1 VTSIRVSTQGRSYVF
16 PAGAI
21 VHIGSAPDCDVVLSA
36 PTVGSH
42 HAQLIPDGE
51 AWRLVD
57 DEVTGGIWA
66 GGWVSSLRVTGAVT
80 ALIGNQQGTTELS
93 FQPIGEPSAM
103 TPGALAQRLASAPT
117 MQLDQVGEPPESPAQ
132 AAAPLPQAAPLPPRP
147 TQVMPGTAAV
157 TPTQLAEPSP
167 PQPAQAAPLAQAGG
181 PSAPPRPAQPAP
193 LPPRPGQGAE
203 PPPAPAPPAQAAP
216 PPQAAPPGPPGPPTK
231 PTPVL
236 VTRIGG
242 AQRIFPVG
250 VQVRVGRDPSL
261 ELVSLNP
268 LVSRETHGVIT
279 SDEGG
284 ATYTDQSRRGTF
296 LNGKPLRGPLRIT
309 ESVVLRLGD
318 PATGEELGITP
329 PLSST
334 RLARNRGRRIRGSR
348 ARMAALA
355 GAVAVVAGV
364 VAAVVVTTT
373 ARPPAA
379 KPTPSPTG
387 VTLSGGLP
395 LAVLH
400 HAETATVRLLIGSP
414 SNYTGW
420 GSGTLISPTGL
431 ILTNAHVAEPQAV
444 GAPVA
449 MGLPATQLGP
459 NPPYLTVELTTG
471 QASPVVARYRARP
484 VAADGY
490 LDFAVVQI
498 YATVGGQPVN
508 PDSLHLPYLTLGN
521 DNDVQLDQT
530 VTVLG
535 FPGVAESDS
544 ITVTSGV
551 ISTFVPDPLGIV
563 DDPRFELETTAR
575 VAHGNS
581 GGAAI
586 NDAGQLVGVPSEEVT
601 GEGADISWRLR
612 AVSEALPLI
621 KAARDHTT
629 YHSKILVQLTGQ
641 EQVGARGIGTTFQAA
656 CSGGRSIPA
665 GPSAMFG
672 VDYAQFPKGLDVAV
686 LIDVPGGTTVTGD
699 TGGLPE
705 AIITQ
710 SSGCISYELDASQL
724 GLAVLPSGTYQ
735 LQLLGGP
742 ELTPLDTPTNLR
754 VGAATGASP

>member
-1 VTSIRVSTQGRSYVF
+1 MTSIRVSTQGRSYVF
-16 PAGAI
+16 PAGAT
-21 VHIGSAPDCDVVLSA
+21 VRIGSAPDCDVVLSA

-42 HAQLIPDGE
+42 HARLVPEGN

-57 DEVTGGIWA
+57 DEASGGIWA
-66 GGWVSSLRVTGAVT
+66 DGWVSSVPVTGAVT
-80 ALIGNQQGTTELS
+80 ASIGNQQGTTEIS
-93 FQPIGEPSAM
+93 FQPISEPGAM
-103 TPGALAQRLASAPT
+103 TPGGMTQRMAEVRTRLADQPAEAPPAAPPQPAPAAQSALAAQ
-117 MQLDQVGEPPESPAQ
+117 PAQ
-132 AAAPLPQAAPLPPRP
+132 AVEPPPPSALAGQSAQAVEPSPPPRP
-147 TQVMPGTAAV
+147 APGPPRPAPGLPHAAQ
-157 TPTQLAEPSP
+157 PAGPPP
-167 PQPAQAAPLAQAGG
+167 PQPAQPPQPLQG
-181 PSAPPRPAQPAP
+181 PQ
-193 LPPRPGQGAE
+193 
-203 PPPAPAPPAQAAP
+203 
-216 PPQAAPPGPPGPPTK
+216 PPQAGQPTPPPPPGPLTA

-242 AQRIFPVG
+242 VQRIFPVG
-250 VQVRVGRDPSL
+250 VPVRVGRDPSMD
-261 ELVSLNP
+261 LVSMNP
-268 LVSRETHGVIT
+268 LVSREGHGVIT

-296 LNGKPLRGPLRIT
+296 LNGKQLRGPLRIT
-309 ESVVLRLGD
+309 ESVILRLGD

-348 ARMAALA
+348 VRMAALG
-355 GAVAVVAGV
+355 GAAAVVAGV
-364 VAAVVVTTT
+364 VAAVLVTTT
-373 ARPPAA
+373 QSPAPKPAA
-379 KPTPSPTG
+379 SPTG

-395 LAVLH
+395 ASVLA

-414 SNYTGW
+414 ANYTGW

-431 ILTNAHVAEPQAV
+431 ILTNAHVAEPQAA

-459 NPPYLTVELTTG
+459 DPAYLTVELTTG
-471 QASPVVARYRARP
+471 QSSPVIARYRARP

-498 YATVGGQPVN
+498 YATVSGQPVN

-521 DNDVQLDQT
+521 DNAVQLDQT

-563 DDPRFELETTAR
+563 NDPRFELETTAR

-586 NDAGQLVGVPSEEVT
+586 NDAGQLIGVPSEEVT

-612 AVSEALPLI
+612 AVAEAIPLI
-621 KAARDHTT
+621 DAARDHTA
-629 YHSKILVQLTGQ
+629 YHSKILVQLTGR
-641 EQVGARGIGTTFQAA
+641 EQVGPRGIGASVQAS
-656 CSGGRSIPA
+656 CSGNRTVPA
-665 GPSAMFG
+665 SASAMFG
-672 VDYAQFPKGLDVAV
+672 VDYAQFPKGLDVAL
-686 LIDVPGGTTVTGD
+686 LIAIPGGTAVTGD

-705 AIITQ
+705 AIVTQ

-724 GLAVLPSGTYQ
+724 GLAVLPTGTYQ
-735 LQLLGGP
+735 FQLLAGP
-742 ELTPLDTPTNLR
+742 ELTALDPPTKLT
-754 VGAATGASP
+754 VSAAKGASP